1 MTQYKDKVDQQRKL
15 NRLEEWRKGIKMLL
29 HERKSE
35 DKPWKTQI
43 IYKDDSELIQWS
55 NTNHEQ
61 KIPSP
66 HTTEDLIDMMQVEEH
81 EQQRKLFD
89 KKRRENEL
97 QNN

>member
-1 MTQYKDKVDQQRKL
+1 MTQYKDKVELQRKL
-15 NRLEEWRKGIKMLL
+15 IRLEKWRQDIKMIL

-43 IYKDDSELIQWS
+43 IYKDDSELIEWS
-55 NTNHEQ
+55 NTNHKQ
-61 KIPSP
+61 KIASP
-66 HTTEDLIDMMQVEEH
+66 HTTKELLDMMQIDEH

>member
-1 MTQYKDKVDQQRKL
+1 MTQYKDKVELQRKL
-15 NRLEEWRKGIKMLL
+15 IRLEKWRQDIKMIL

-35 DKPWKTQI
+35 DKPWKLHIT
-43 IYKDDSELIQWS
+43 YNDDSELIQWS

-89 KKRRENEL
+89 KKRRENER
-97 QNN
+97 Q

>member
-1 MTQYKDKVDQQRKL
+1 MTQYKNKVDQQRKL
-15 NRLEEWRKGIKMLL
+15 IRLEEWRKGIKMLL
-29 HERKSE
+29 HERKSK

-43 IYKDDSELIQWS
+43 IYKDDSELIEWS
-55 NTNHEQ
+55 NTNHKQ
-61 KIPSP
+61 RIASP

>member
-35 DKPWKTQI
+35 DKPWKTSI
-43 IYKDDSELIQWS
+43 TYKDDSELIEWS
-55 NTNHEQ
+55 NTNHKQ
-61 KIPSP
+61 RIASP
-66 HTTEDLIDMMQVEEH
+66 HTKEELLDMMQVEEH

-89 KKRRENEL
+89 KKRREND
-97 QNN
+97 NS